1 MKYTNKKD
9 NYFYLLQIYQEK
21 AFEKTDRTFLYETME
36 KMGISPVFINFIK
49 ILYKQNTSVVIN
61 NGYLSPQVSL

>member
-9 NYFYLLQIYQEK
+9 NHFYLLQIYQEK

-49 ILYKQNTSVVIN
+49 IL
-61 NGYLSPQVSL
+61 

>member
-9 NYFYLLQIYQEK
+9 NYFNLLQIYQEK

-49 ILYKQNTSVVIN
+49 ILYKQNTSVIIN

>member
-49 ILYKQNTSVVIN
+49 ILYKQNTSVKIN

>member
-9 NYFYLLQIYQEK
+9 NHFYLLQIYQEK

-36 KMGISPVFINFIK
+36 KMRISPVFINFIK
-49 ILYKQNTSVVIN
+49 ILYKQNTSVIIN

>member
-49 ILYKQNTSVVIN
+49 ILYKQNTSVIIN

>member
-36 KMGISPVFINFIK
+36 KMGISLVFINFIK
-49 ILYKQNTSVVIN
+49 ILYKQNTSVIIN

>member
-9 NYFYLLQIYQEK
+9 NHFYLLQIYQEK

-36 KMGISPVFINFIK
+36 KIGISPVFINFIK
-49 ILYKQNTSVVIN
+49 ILYKQNTSVIIN

>member
-1 MKYTNKKD
+1 MKYTNKK
-9 NYFYLLQIYQEK
+9 NNHFYLLQIYQEK
-21 AFEKTDRTFLYETME
+21 AFEKTDRTFLYEAME

-49 ILYKQNTSVVIN
+49 ILYKQNTSVIIN

>member
-9 NYFYLLQIYQEK
+9 NHFYLLQIYQEK
-21 AFEKTDRTFLYETME
+21 AFEKADRTFLYETME

-49 ILYKQNTSVVIN
+49 ILYKQNTSVIIN

>member
-9 NYFYLLQIYQEK
+9 NHFYLLQIYQEK

-36 KMGISPVFINFIK
+36 KMGISPAFINFIK
-49 ILYKQNTSVVIN
+49 ILYKQNTSVIIN